1 MAEACGVIE
10 NISEL
15 PSIDTD
21 CETFKVVSNETV
33 LTVKVSSSFE
43 AAVKMAFVLLESGKL
58 DEGDAIVIV
67 SSNNGN
73 AFKFKVTKAESTP
86 IAVEL
91 VQKVLQFPDE
101 DDTETEIGIDTFAN
115 TKTST
120 QEMQISGSDLIEST
134 LKNYFGHT
142 SFLPLQRETIVSTMA
157 GESVLTVAGT
167 GGGKSLMYRRR

>member
-21 CETFKVVSNETV
+21 CETFEVVSNEMV
-33 LTVKVSSSFE
+33 LTVKVSSSFK

-58 DEGDAIVIV
+58 DEGDAVVIV

-86 IAVEL
+86 IAIEL

-101 DDTETEIGIDTFAN
+101 DDTGTGIGI
-115 TKTST
+115 
-120 QEMQISGSDLIEST
+120 G
-134 LKNYFGHT
+134 
-142 SFLPLQRETIVSTMA
+142 
-157 GESVLTVAGT
+157 
-167 GGGKSLMYRRR
+167 